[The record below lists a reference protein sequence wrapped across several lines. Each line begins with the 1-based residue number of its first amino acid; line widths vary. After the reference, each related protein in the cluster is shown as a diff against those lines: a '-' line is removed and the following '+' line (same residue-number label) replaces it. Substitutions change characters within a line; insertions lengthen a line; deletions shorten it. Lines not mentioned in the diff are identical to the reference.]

1 MPVLMFFTGAHQ
13 DYHTPMDDVDL
24 LNYAGEKDVIDF
36 AYSIIIDIVN
46 RDDKLTYKEAGPSK
60 KKTRTGTLKVKF
72 GIMPDFTS
80 TENDGLGVGGVT
92 AGGPASIAGMK
103 KGDKIIA
110 IEGMPVTN
118 IYDYMARLKKL
129 KPGQRISVDIIRN
142 GEKQILMILL

>member
-1 MPVLMFFTGAHQ
+1 
-13 DYHTPMDDVDL
+13 
-24 LNYAGEKDVIDF
+24 
-36 AYSIIIDIVN
+36 
-46 RDDKLTYKEAGPSK
+46 
-60 KKTRTGTLKVKF
+60 
-72 GIMPDFTS
+72 MPDFTS

-92 AGGPASIAGMK
+92 PGGPASISGMK

-129 KPGQRISVDIIRN
+129 KPGQRVSVDIMRN